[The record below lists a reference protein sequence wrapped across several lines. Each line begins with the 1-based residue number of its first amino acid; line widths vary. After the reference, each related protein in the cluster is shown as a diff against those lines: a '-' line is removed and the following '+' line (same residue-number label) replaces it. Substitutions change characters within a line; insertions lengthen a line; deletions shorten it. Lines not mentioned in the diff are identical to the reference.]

1 MRVRSDLELSMLSV
15 RFFYGNT
22 LMSLVWSV
30 ISLYVMQK
38 RGASFWSSKYR
49 TYAQSYSK
57 KLVANLL
64 KPHLVVGDIS
74 LKEST
79 VLSMISKAKARG
91 FDAATMSTECNENK
105 SSFPSII
112 DKINSI
118 ASSVYTSYERSLRQ
132 TNSLDFDDLLLF
144 GVKLFRCH
152 EKAVEW
158 CKHVLVDEL
167 CV

>member
-1 MRVRSDLELSMLSV
+1 M
-15 RFFYGNT
+15 
-22 LMSLVWSV
+22 
-30 ISLYVMQK
+30 
-38 RGASFWSSKYR
+38 
-49 TYAQSYSK
+49 
-57 KLVANLL
+57 
-64 KPHLVVGDIS
+64 
-74 LKEST
+74 
-79 VLSMISKAKARG
+79 LSMISRAKARG
-91 FDAATMSTECNENK
+91 FDAATMSTECNANK